1 MRKNYRS
8 DINEIITEWLNDFEI
23 TEEDNK
29 MIGTVL
35 LEKIYLSMANIMI
48 LYVWISYLKNLKKA
62 ISKIK
67 IYRI

>member
-8 DINEIITEWLNDFEI
+8 DINEKF

-35 LEKIYLSMANIMI
+35 LEKISNSHRTATLSNEF
-48 LYVWISYLKNLKKA
+48 
-62 ISKIK
+62 
-67 IYRI
+67 